1 MVSQHIQ
8 HFLGFGQQPLTY
20 LDKVKKIM
28 PLCRFFC
35 LYFGEHL
42 CSYSVW
48 ISNSHLTYCIADS
61 QAAEEP
67 EGQLQVVLLHQHAL
81 QQVRLLD
88 MGAQNQ
94 NHVSLSS
101 LLLVSVDHKSST
113 RLKDHSKL
121 YLIVNTV
128 PGQLSSSVELHSLCW
143 IVKNGPVVGISH
155 FGGSKVKSA
164 ACT

>member
-1 MVSQHIQ
+1 MRLPNAVSKKIKKETGIKLNIAILHLLQVFQRKKQAHVLNSKVAFKHGSCFHGKSTYSTFSGIWTVA
-8 HFLGFGQQPLTY
+8 TY

-67 EGQLQVVLLHQHAL
+67 EGQLQVVLLH
-81 QQVRLLD
+81 
-88 MGAQNQ
+88 
-94 NHVSLSS
+94 
-101 LLLVSVDHKSST
+101 
-113 RLKDHSKL
+113 
-121 YLIVNTV
+121 
-128 PGQLSSSVELHSLCW
+128 
-143 IVKNGPVVGISH
+143 
-155 FGGSKVKSA
+155 
-164 ACT
+164 